1 MAAEKR
7 KRDPTA
13 EFVYRHEA
21 KYLIPLSMVAQIRE
35 FIQPF
40 CDPDEH
46 CKGFPPEYVVTT
58 LQLDTPTLALHM
70 AKELEALNRFKLRV
84 RTYGEPGSAPVFA
97 EVKRKFRGCIAKA
110 RAVIPYDLWSED
122 LVKNPLAPIRF
133 SSPKQDA
140 GFLEFRRL
148 VKETLSEPYLLI
160 RYTRESYAG
169 HSDHYS
175 RVTFDRNLLYQPTRS
190 WTGFGRGGRWFQADS
205 SLAQTHDLGYS
216 AVVLELKTLPD
227 APHWMLDLIE
237 TFELERTGNCKYST
251 AVWREAVFRGEPQ
264 MHFEDALDFAH

>member
-1 MAAEKR
+1 MFGK
-7 KRDPTA
+7 KQRDPTA
-13 EFVYRHEA
+13 EFIYRHEA
-21 KYLIPLSMVAQIRE
+21 KYLIPIKMVAEIRD
-35 FIQPF
+35 FIRPF
-40 CDPDEH
+40 CEPDSH
-46 CKGFPPEYVVTT
+46 GRGDPPEYVVTT

-70 AKELEALNRFKLRV
+70 AKELEHLNRFKLRV
-84 RTYGEPGSAPVFA
+84 RTYGVPGSAPVFA
-97 EVKRKFRGCIAKA
+97 EVKRKFRGCIAKS
-110 RAVIPYDLWSED
+110 RAVIPYELWSED
-122 LVKNPLAPIRF
+122 LVKKPHLPIRF
-133 SSPKQDA
+133 ASAKQEA

-148 VKETLSEPYLLI
+148 TWQTLCEPYLLI

-190 WTGFGRGGRWFQADS
+190 WTGFGEGGKWFQADS
-205 SLAQTHDLGYS
+205 TLAQTHELDYS

-251 AVWREAVFRGEPQ
+251 AVWREAMFSGEPQ
-264 MHFEDALDFAH
+264 MHPEDAFDLTH